1 MNSTFEL
8 YHIEK
13 LFQHDSQ
20 IKIGFSVAIS
30 LILGFGILTHRQLIS
45 FLKSKNKR
53 LINKINLILKNILVP
68 PILFFSILA
77 IWIHNPSQFIGGKF
91 GCYVIMFAINIC
103 ISIDRSHSFFTNMFR
118 YICIVQDDKLK
129 KYNIQP
135 RVSYYFRFVHN
146 SIANHMLFF
155 IFFIHV
161 SISLSKQCLIGIFVQ
176 HLRLSLGQ

>member
-13 LFQHDSQ
+13 LFQHDYQ
-20 IKIGFSVAIS
+20 IKIGLSIAIS
-30 LILGFGILTHRQLIS
+30 LILGFGILTQRQLIS

-53 LINKINLILKNILVP
+53 LINKIIYINLILKNILVP

-91 GCYVIMFAINIC
+91 GCYVIMFSINIC

-135 RVSYYFRFVHN
+135 RVSYYFRFFLQYV
-146 SIANHMLFF
+146 
-155 IFFIHV
+155 
-161 SISLSKQCLIGIFVQ
+161 ISNNA
-176 HLRLSLGQ
+176 HLP

>member
-8 YHIEK
+8 YHMEK
-13 LFQHDSQ
+13 LFQHDYQ
-20 IKIGFSVAIS
+20 IKIGLSVAIS
-30 LILGFGILTHRQLIS
+30 LILGFGILTQRQLIS

-53 LINKINLILKNILVP
+53 LINKIIYINLILKNILVP

-118 YICIVQDDKLK
+118 YICIVQDGKLK

-135 RVSYYFRFVHN
+135 KVSYYLRFVHN
-146 SIANHMLFF
+146 SIANHM
-155 IFFIHV
+155 V
-161 SISLSKQCLIGIFVQ
+161 Y
-176 HLRLSLGQ
+176 